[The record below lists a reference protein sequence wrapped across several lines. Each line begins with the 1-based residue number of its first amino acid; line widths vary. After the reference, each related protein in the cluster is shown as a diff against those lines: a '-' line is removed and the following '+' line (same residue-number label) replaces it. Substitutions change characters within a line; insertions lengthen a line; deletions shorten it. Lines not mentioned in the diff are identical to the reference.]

1 MATVTAESL
10 GLSNLT
16 PDQMAA
22 AQQPAMGY
30 NTQAALTPIYSGQSS
45 YFGTPQ
51 ITGYSGADGT
61 QYNAQGQVTGAAS
74 LNGQVYS
81 FDPSTGAVTYQEK
94 ADGGGLGATLKNVAS
109 SPVIQIAAA
118 VALPGIGEALA
129 PSIMALTSTAEGVAT
144 ISEALATQIGS
155 AAASVAVQTAS
166 GVPLEKAIENAG
178 VNLLVQTQS
187 QPAVQALN
195 KAIGSPAIAS
205 AITSATGS
213 AITAAAQGK
222 SGDQILRA
230 AEGGAVGGATGAAL
244 GTTGDTGIPGV
255 TTPSVIQDALNVTP
269 TQASNL
275 GTALASTLG
284 TALGTGSTQATL
296 ASLAGQL
303 GSGNLNSIL
312 STETPAGGTVS
323 DEKASASPY
332 TRTGAIGS
340 QPVVP
345 TDADTI
351 TTGTTTPTGVSN
363 VANVNVTG
371 GGDTVPTAATTTTP
385 ASTGTSPNVTITAP
399 TDSNVSTANTT
410 SQLINQIGL
419 GNVAATTTPAQNV
432 TITGSTDNNAVTA
445 NTTSQL
451 LNQIGL
457 SNAAATSTQP
467 QNVTV
472 TGTRDSNVAVANTTP
487 VITTTTPTNTTPT
500 DYGNVTVTGEKIIP
514 TDEGNVTVT
523 GQKIIP
529 TDYGNV
535 DVVGQKI
542 IPTDQGNVTVT
553 DTKIP
558 TVNVGDTLLPPA
570 DDKKIKKTD
579 DTTTDPYIPV
589 SITGGPAI
597 KTKPTVKPI
606 AISAIP
612 QLKTGQ
618 TEGLTSGGEGGEI
631 ESQETGGPRQSVW
644 NESSLRLR
652 DALGLG

>member
-1 MATVTAESL
+1 MATVTGESL

-81 FDPSTGAVTYQEK
+81 FDPSTGAVTYQAK

-109 SPVIQIAAA
+109 NPVIQIAAA
-118 VALPGIGEALA
+118 IALPGIGEALA
-129 PSIMALTSTAEGVAT
+129 PSILAATSTAEGVAT

-178 VNLLVQTQS
+178 VNLLVQTGS

-195 KAIGSPAIAS
+195 SVIKVPAISS

-213 AITAAAQGK
+213 AITAAVQGK
-222 SGDQILRA
+222 SADQILQA
-230 AEGGAVGGATGAAL
+230 AAGGAVGGATGAGL
-244 GTTGDTGIPGV
+244 GTQGDTGIPGV
-255 TTPSVIQDALNVTP
+255 TTPSVIQDTFNVTP
-269 TQASNL
+269 TQATNL

-312 STETPAGGTVS
+312 PGETGTGGTVS
-323 DEKASASPY
+323 DVKASASPY

-340 QPVVP
+340 QAVVP
-345 TDADTI
+345 TDSDVASVSTS
-351 TTGTTTPTGVSN
+351 TTTP
-363 VANVNVTG
+363 NVNVSGTS
-371 GGDTVPTAATTTTP
+371 DNVVPTAT
-385 ASTGTSPNVTITAP
+385 STTSPNVTVTAP
-399 TDSNVSTANTT
+399 TNANVATANTT
-410 SQLINQIGL
+410 TQLINQL
-419 GNVAATTTPAQNV
+419 
-432 TITGSTDNNAVTA
+432 
-445 NTTSQL
+445 
-451 LNQIGL
+451 GL
-457 SNAAATSTQP
+457 SNPPATTSPTE
-467 QNVTV
+467 NVTV
-472 TGTRDSNVAVANTTP
+472 TGTKDNTVP
-487 VITTTTPTNTTPT
+487 VSTTTTPTGTN
-500 DYGNVTVTGEKIIP
+500 YGNVTVTGERIIP
-514 TDEGNVTVT
+514 TDQGTVTVT
-523 GQKIIP
+523 DSSIP
-529 TDYGNV
+529 VTDYGNV
-535 DVVGQKI
+535 DVTGQR
-542 IPTDQGNVTVT
+542 IPTPDYGNVTIT
-553 DTKIP
+553 DTLIP
-558 TVNVGDTLLPPA
+558 TSTPNFLPQTVESSEVKNVDVPDVTG
-570 DDKKIKKTD
+570 
-579 DTTTDPYIPV
+579 IPV

-597 KTKPTVKPI
+597 KAKTPAP
-606 AISAIP
+606 AISAGP
-612 QLKTGQ
+612 RPSTGT
-618 TEGLTSGGEGGEI
+618 TEGLTGGDLGGEI
-631 ESQETGGPRQSVW
+631 QAQETGGRRQDVW